1 MQSYVYIS
9 NTSYSGK
16 ENDELPF
23 EDSINGYVVVR
34 KNQNFLVKLGKSSLE
49 YLHILEYHLPFNH
62 RRYARVLLRT
72 SCYGG
77 KITEYEGDILQY
89 SVKVSGSQS
98 GRYRPLG
105 VDGTL

>member
-1 MQSYVYIS
+1 MECCG
-9 NTSYSGK
+9 NTS
-16 ENDELPF
+16 NFPVT
-23 EDSINGYVVVR
+23 NGANADVT
-34 KNQNFLVKLGKSSLE
+34 
-49 YLHILEYHLPFNH
+49 
-62 RRYARVLLRT
+62 RYARVLLRT